1 MDPHAHGYDR
11 RVSRTMPPAWAHKQ
25 RRELIRR
32 RARRRLAGF
41 YVVLGVIVS
50 ALTVFTVTA
59 AR

>member
-1 MDPHAHGYDR
+1 
-11 RVSRTMPPAWAHKQ
+11 MPPPWAHKE

-41 YVVLGVIVS
+41 YVVLGVILS
-50 ALTVFTVTA
+50 ALAVFTVTA